1 MSTAAVRPTAPAT
14 PLVRAPRLLGT
25 ALRAVGVVA
34 GAAFEVVVLGRV
46 TEEALGHTPPIS
58 SSSPVAST
66 STASMI
72 R

>member
-1 MSTAAVRPTAPAT
+1 MSTATVRPAAAT

-46 TEEALGHTPPIS
+46 AEEALRYTPPS
-58 SSSPVAST
+58 SSSPPAAST
-66 STASMI
+66 SPASMI